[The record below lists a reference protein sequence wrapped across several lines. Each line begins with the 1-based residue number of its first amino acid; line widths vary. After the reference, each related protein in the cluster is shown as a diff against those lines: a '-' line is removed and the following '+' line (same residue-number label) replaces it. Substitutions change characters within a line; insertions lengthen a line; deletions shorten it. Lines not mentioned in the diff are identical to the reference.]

1 MAEKANDFKEYY
13 SDSDTDFSFRE
24 NLIRSVFLIELQ
36 KTDLNSAQE
45 VNSIAERSIVVAD
58 TLLEK
63 MYNKK

>member
-13 SDSDTDFSFRE
+13 GDSDADFSFRE